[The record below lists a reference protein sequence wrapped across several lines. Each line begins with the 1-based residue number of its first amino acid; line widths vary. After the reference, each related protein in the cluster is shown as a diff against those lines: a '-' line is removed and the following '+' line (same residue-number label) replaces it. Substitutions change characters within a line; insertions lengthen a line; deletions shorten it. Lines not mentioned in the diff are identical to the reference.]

1 MVEAEGRGGN
11 GQARNGGS
19 GIARSPVQVA
29 VPAESRANVS
39 THDLWNQGTTLIFD
53 IRIVNLGT
61 GSDLCMTPE
70 KSLAKADNYKKDL
83 YLQACRERRLYF
95 TPMV

>member
-70 KSLAKADNYKKDL
+70 KSLAKADN
-83 YLQACRERRLYF
+83 
-95 TPMV
+95 